1 MLSATLTVITSHRY
15 QRLCAATTPFTMAR
29 NVSIVTGGAGFIG
42 SHLVRS
48 LLDRGDEVRVI
59 DNYIAGKHEER
70 LDDRASYHTVDVRS
84 FDMVAPI
91 LRGAHTVFHLAALPR
106 VQFTIDHPQLA
117 HDSNINGTFSVL
129 RAAHDAGV
137 QKVIFSSSSAV
148 YGERAD
154 FPFHEDLYPKPQS
167 PYALHKLVGE
177 LYCRLFSEVYKLP
190 TVSLRYFNVY
200 GPGDDPNGPYALVIT
215 KFLEKRLRGEALTI
229 TGDGTQT
236 RDFVHVR
243 DVVRANLLA
252 AESPNVGKGEALNIG
267 SGKSAS
273 VNLIAE
279 LVGGPVGY
287 IEARLEPHDTLA
299 DSTLA
304 KEILGW
310 EPTISL
316 EEGIAELR
324 REWGIV

>member
-1 MLSATLTVITSHRY
+1 MKQEKKIAV
-15 QRLCAATTPFTMAR
+15 
-29 NVSIVTGGAGFIG
+29 VTGGAGFIG
-42 SHLVRS
+42 GHLAEALVAHGY
-48 LLDRGDEVRVI
+48 DVRVV
-59 DNYIAGKHEER
+59 DNLAAGKRER
-70 LDDRASYHTVDVRS
+70 VPAEAAFHQVNVQDTEALTTIFS
-84 FDMVAPI
+84 
-91 LRGAHTVFHLAALPR
+91 GAWYVFHLAALPR
-106 VQFTIDHPQLA
+106 VQFTLDYPHHA
-117 HDSNINGTFSVL
+117 HDANVNGTFSVL
-129 RAAHDAGV
+129 RAARDAGV
-137 QKVIFSSSSAV
+137 RRVILSSTSAI
-148 YGERAD
+148 YGDRDES
-154 FPFHEDLYPKPQS
+154 PLHEGLDARPKS

-177 LYCRLFSEVYKLP
+177 LYARLFSTVYDLP

-215 KFLEKRLRGEALTI
+215 KFMDKRSRGEVLTI

-252 AESPNVGKGEALNIG
+252 AESPNVGNGEALNIG
-267 SGKSAS
+267 SGESAS
-273 VNLIAE
+273 VNRIAE
-279 LVGGPVGY
+279 IIGGPVAY

-316 EEGIAELR
+316 EDGIAELK